1 MTASGRSTIT
11 AWVSPSELAGMLED
25 GDELALLDVREEG
38 VFSRGHLLFAVPL
51 PLSRLEERLPLLVPR
66 TGTRIVLCDG
76 DDGLADR
83 AAARM
88 TGFGY
93 TDVRGLRGGIEAWK
107 QAGYHVF
114 SGVNVPSK
122 VFGELVEEH
131 CKTPRMEAAEVK
143 QRIADG
149 EDMIILD
156 SRPLR
161 EFRNMSIPGGIDCPG
176 AELVYRAPAL
186 IPTPDTLVVV
196 NCAGRTRSI
205 IGAQSLIN
213 AGLPNRV
220 VALKNGTMGWELAGF
235 ELARG
240 RDTTAPSPTGTGLA
254 ATRAM
259 AADVERRFKLRRIG
273 RTELDRFRAEADQR
287 TLYIFDVRTPEE
299 FSAGHVAGATSAP
312 GGQLVQATD
321 GYIGTRNARV
331 VLADDQ
337 GVRAVMTASWL
348 VQMGMPDVYVLDEG
362 DAGRELVAG
371 GAAPVPL
378 GLAQAQAETVTP
390 AELAQLLQD
399 GTAALVDIGSSLQF
413 RDAHIPGAHWAIR
426 SRFPANLGKL
436 PRSGLLVITSPDGVA
451 ARLAAAEA
459 AAVFPGKVKTL
470 AGGTAAWRAEK
481 RPLASGFEPA
491 LDAPDDV
498 WHGPYSPFA
507 NTIEA
512 KRQYLSW
519 EVDLLSSMEAEPGLR
534 FHVGPA

>member
-1 MTASGRSTIT
+1 
-11 AWVSPSELAGMLED
+11 MLED
-25 GDELALLDVREEG
+25 GGELALLDVREEG
-38 VFSRGHLLFAVPL
+38 VFSHGHLLFAVPL

-93 TDVRGLRGGIEAWK
+93 KDVRGLRGGIAAWK
-107 QAGYHVF
+107 AAGYHVF

-122 VFGELVEEH
+122 AFGELVEEH

-143 QRIADG
+143 RRIADG

-156 SRPLR
+156 SRPMR

-176 AELVYRAPAL
+176 AELVYRAPGL

-240 RDTTAPSPTGTGLA
+240 HETMAPSPTGTGLA
-254 ATRAM
+254 TTRAM
-259 AADVERRFKLRRIG
+259 AADVARRFGLRRIG
-273 RTELDRFRAEADQR
+273 RAELDRFRGEADQR

-299 FSAGHVAGATSAP
+299 FNAGHIAGATSAP

-331 VLADDQ
+331 VLVDDA

-348 VQMGMPDVYVLDEG
+348 VQMGMPDVYVLEESA
-362 DAGRELVAG
+362 AGGELVAG
-371 GAAPVPL
+371 SATPVPL
-378 GLAQAQAETVTP
+378 GLAQVQAETVTP

-399 GTAALVDIGSSLQF
+399 GAAVLVDIGSSLQF
-413 RDAHIPGAHWAIR
+413 RDAHIPGAHWGIR
-426 SRFPANLGKL
+426 SRFPENLGKL
-436 PRSGLLVITSPDGVA
+436 QRSGLLVITSPDGIA
-451 ARLAAAEA
+451 ARLAAADA
-459 AAVFPGKVKTL
+459 AAVFTGKVQTL

-498 WHGPYSPFA
+498 WHGPYSPFS

-534 FHVGPA
+534 FQVVPAQQEKTNHE